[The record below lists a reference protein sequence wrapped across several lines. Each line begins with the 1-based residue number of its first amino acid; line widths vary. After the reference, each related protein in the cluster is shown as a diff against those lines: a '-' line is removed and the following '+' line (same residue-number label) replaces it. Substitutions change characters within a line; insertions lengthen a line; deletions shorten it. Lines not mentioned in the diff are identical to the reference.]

1 MSAHTHTPGPWV
13 ATNCGSHIQVHRE
26 GWPRDA
32 WSVCSF
38 GFQANDKANAN
49 LVAASPD
56 LLAALKGLMQRA
68 VKDAEKYAQNGNEP
82 IWAYISDASDAI
94 AKAEGVK

>member
-1 MSAHTHTPGPWV
+1 MNTQKHTPGPWV

-38 GFQANDKANAN
+38 GFQANDKANAK
-49 LVAASPD
+49 LIAAAPD
-56 LLAALKGLMQRA
+56 LLAALKRA
-68 VKDAEKYAQNGNEP
+68 LSLIEDLPYPENHMAATIRET
-82 IWAYISDASDAI
+82 IS
-94 AKAEGVK
+94 KAEGNA